1 MSPPVSTEVD
11 ELFKLPLGEFTPA
24 RNALAAQLKKAGRQA
39 EASAAKTLAKPSVSA
54 WVVNQLYW
62 RHRGLF
68 DRLIEAGD
76 RMRRAQAGQIAGD
89 SAREAANAR
98 REAVTALGK
107 IAEGLLLGA
116 KLGATRDL
124 LRRVTTT
131 LDALS
136 SYGSLPNAP
145 SAGRLTDDVEP
156 PGFEALVGLPAG
168 GKKRPVHEP
177 PSRTRPQRAAL
188 ATKAVREQQRAA
200 ERAARRA
207 EQERRKALAAAEVAV
222 RDAERTLKAARKQA
236 ERAATRLESAT
247 ADFQAATAAV
257 ATAERTLELARRQ
270 LQR

>member
-1 MSPPVSTEVD
+1 MSAPGSTEIHA
-11 ELFKLPLGEFTPA
+11 LFKLPLGEFTAA
-24 RNALAAQLKKAGRQA
+24 RNALAAELKKAGKQA
-39 EASAAKTLAKPSVSA
+39 DASAAKSLAKPSVSA

-68 DRLIEAGD
+68 DRLIQAGD
-76 RMRRAQAGQIAGD
+76 RMRKAQASQTAGD

-98 REAVTALGK
+98 REAVTALTK

-116 KLGATRDL
+116 DHGATRDL

-131 LDALS
+131 LEALS

-145 SAGRLTDDVEP
+145 SAGCLTDDVAP

-168 GKKRPVHEP
+168 AARRLARKSAEKLRSQPRA
-177 PSRTRPQRAAL
+177 PSAKAAHVEQRA
-188 ATKAVREQQRAA
+188 T

-207 EQERRKALAAAEVAV
+207 EEQRRKARAAAEAQV

-236 ERAATRLESAT
+236 ERAAVRLDAASA
-247 ADFQAATAAV
+247 AFNAATAAV
-257 ATAERTLELARRQ
+257 ADAERALKSARGR
-270 LQR
+270 L